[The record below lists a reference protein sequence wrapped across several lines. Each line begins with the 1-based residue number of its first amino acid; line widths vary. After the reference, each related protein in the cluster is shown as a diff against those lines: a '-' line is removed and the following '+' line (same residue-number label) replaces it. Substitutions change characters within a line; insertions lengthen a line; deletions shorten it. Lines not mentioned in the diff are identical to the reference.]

1 MSDCWHQFVQLFWWA
16 GTPKGAVFM
25 IGIGVVSGLII
36 GTILI
41 AIEVIPSIPQIWRRV
56 LAEDRAQ
63 RLAKQ
68 GVQPSDSHPAPPTS
82 EVPPTT
88 DIPPTSDI

>member
-1 MSDCWHQFVQLFWWA
+1 MWDQLLRLVCSA
-16 GTPKGAVFM
+16 RTGGGLNSLVSTGVTAVLA
-25 IGIGVVSGLII
+25 VGLIMFVV
-36 GTILI
+36 
-41 AIEVIPSIPQIWRRV
+41 AIIWQIPQVWRQV

-82 EVPPTT
+82 EVPPTI